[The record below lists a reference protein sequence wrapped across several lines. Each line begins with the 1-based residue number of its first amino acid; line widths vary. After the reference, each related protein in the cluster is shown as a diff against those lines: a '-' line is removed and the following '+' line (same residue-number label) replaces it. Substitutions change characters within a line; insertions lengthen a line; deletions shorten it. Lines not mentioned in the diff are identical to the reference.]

1 MPAPLL
7 PLAMAPPMWH
17 VAHQMPQDLR
27 LLGAWDDTCIRLP
40 PTPLHPQAIV
50 VARAAELLAVRL
62 AGGGGSE
69 LLTIAPC
76 QVSAAVAVHSM
87 PTSTACSR
95 RVIRS
100 CMGSRAQSAV

>member
-1 MPAPLL
+1 
-7 PLAMAPPMWH
+7 
-17 VAHQMPQDLR
+17 MPQELR

-50 VARAAELLAVRL
+50 VARAAEPLAVRL

-76 QVSAAVAVHSM
+76 QVSPAVVVHSM
-87 PTSTACSR
+87 PTSAACSQW
-95 RVIRS
+95 VARS
-100 CMGSRAQSAV
+100 CMGSRAQLAV